1 MRAEELE
8 CACDEDGC
16 CDCGRD
22 LVGTRV
28 LDSAWDI
35 TLTKPALVNRAISN
49 QLLPLCI
56 VAYKAILS
64 LLAYTALHVLY
75 CIE

>member
-1 MRAEELE
+1 MK
-8 CACDEDGC
+8 DGC
-16 CDCGRD
+16 WDCVRD

-28 LDSAWDI
+28 LDSACDI

-56 VAYKAILS
+56 VAYKSYTKFGGIHGTTTVKIDSIKSIL
-64 LLAYTALHVLY
+64 T
-75 CIE
+75 